1 MSIAFLLL
9 TNNDH
14 LNINNISK
22 IIKKGNIYV
31 HPKNPQLVKSFLK
44 DHIIHNL
51 VETEWGKLSIVNAE
65 YNLLKE
71 AFKNT
76 TNKWFILLSES
87 CYPLLSYNTLLKNLN
102 SKDKSFINLIGYFQI
117 NNINFFKASQFW
129 ILKRED
135 VDIILKY
142 YTKYNDLHIK
152 YENGI
157 IKHGSVTDETFFITL
172 LMNEI
177 KDYNFI
183 NKNSTY
189 KRWIYLTMNLHPF
202 VFNKLTKVDK
212 QIIKQN
218 NSFFIRKVTPYFNT
232 KIYKNK
238 ENLIIY
244 YIQTILCQE
253 EEISYISGG
262 YALYL
267 YIYKIVSK
275 NNIIKPYKNINL
287 LPNDIDLVLNINYYY
302 PEYTINFIKLMNIL
316 LLEPYKLDYNKIDLY
331 LVVNIKYY
339 DFIYNKIINEITSR
353 IKVQYK
359 ENNIII
365 FFKVDIIIYKIN
377 RI

>member
-183 NKNSTY
+183 NTNSTY

-244 YIQTILCQE
+244 YID
-253 EEISYISGG
+253 
-262 YALYL
+262 
-267 YIYKIVSK
+267 KI
-275 NNIIKPYKNINL
+275 NNNFNIKGNKINL
-287 LPNDIDLVLNINYYY
+287 LKNIVDKENTDYIIFYSDFAYKYISQDIIKNSIYLINIHYKGAD
-302 PEYTINFIKLMNIL
+302 ISVMLFKLLYQDILSQWKNIQ
-316 LLEPYKLDYNKIDLY
+316 Y
-331 LVVNIKYY
+331 IKYL
-339 DFIYNKIINEITSR
+339 
-353 IKVQYK
+353 
-359 ENNIII
+359 
-365 FFKVDIIIYKIN
+365 
-377 RI
+377 